1 MERHEIDP
9 MEIEA
14 NGHIPHHL
22 QGQLKAER
30 VERLMKIVRKE
41 ALDQLEPGQNFLPG
55 ISDYTP
61 CNTLR

>member
-22 QGQLKAER
+22 QGQLKAAR
-30 VERLMKIVRKE
+30 AERLRQIVNKE
-41 ALDQLEPGQNFLPG
+41 ALDQLEPGQNF
-55 ISDYTP
+55 
-61 CNTLR
+61 